1 MGVIRLY
8 PLLDL
13 GSGGGVIMEEPI
25 EILEQYIYNLEKNGG
40 TDIIK
45 SDEILKF
52 IEYREIQ
59 AIKVLIKDYKT
70 QQDIIKDL
78 EDDLMSVYLKGITD
92 TNSIWTDKIQ
102 KKLDSYSDSC
112 SVVHTFIA
120 EVLKELL
127 EGEQ

>member
-1 MGVIRLY
+1 
-8 PLLDL
+8 
-13 GSGGGVIMEEPI
+13 MEEPI